1 MMKRIVTIAFSILL
15 LMIVLPVYAGEW
27 KYGQFGTWYEND
39 DGSRLSGGMYT
50 INGIDY
56 AFDREG
62 YIHPN
67 DWAYWTDGTCSYSL
81 SDGRIAKNQWVDGR
95 YYVDENGEI
104 DCSLLDTDIPQYNIS
119 DSARNAYSDIEG
131 ESWDDGHGIENTSQ
145 GGGCVGYIENGDWT
159 AYHEVNFSSGAY
171 TFTVNAS
178 ALREGGYIDLY
189 LDSLN
194 GELIGSCKIENTGDW
209 EAWRDFS
216 CDVTNASGVHDLY
229 LYFRGNSGY
238 LFNINYLYFSGPG
251 IRNTRSAYTLIIA
264 DRFNDQNGVL
274 GENDGENIGYIKN
287 NSWVLYKNLD
297 FESGTNYLAID
308 ASSLHEGGMIELR
321 LDGLSGRLVGQCAV
335 PGTGSWDAYKGL
347 ECWTSDI
354 DGIHDLYFI
363 FHGGSGYLMNIKQ
376 FVFSRK

>member
-1 MMKRIVTIAFSILL
+1 MTKRIVMITFSIFL

-27 KYGQFGTWYEND
+27 QFDRSGIWFENS
-39 DGSRLSGGMYT
+39 DGSRPTGGMYT

-56 AFDREG
+56 AFDKEG

-81 SDGRIAKNQWVDGR
+81 SDGRIAKNQLIDGK
-95 YYVDENGEI
+95 YYVDENGEM
-104 DCSLLDTDIPQYNIS
+104 DCSLLDNDIPQYTIS
-119 DSARNAYSDIEG
+119 DSARNAYKDIEG
-131 ESWDDGHGIENTSQ
+131 ESWDDGYGIQNTAQ

-159 AYHEVNFSSGAY
+159 AYREVNFGSGAY
-171 TFTVNAS
+171 KFFVNAS
-178 ALREGGYIDLY
+178 SLKEGGYIDLY

-216 CDVTNASGVHDLY
+216 CDIKNISGVHDLY

-238 LFNINYLYFSGPG
+238 LFNINYFYFSCPG
-251 IRNTRSAYTLIIA
+251 IRNVRSAYTLIKA

-287 NSWVLYKNLD
+287 GSWVLYKGLD
-297 FESGTNYLAID
+297 FESGANYLAID
-308 ASSLHEGGMIELR
+308 ASSLHEGGTIELR
-321 LDGLSGRLVGQCAV
+321 LDSLSGKSVGQCAV
-335 PGTGSWDAYKGL
+335 PGTGTWDTYKNL
-347 ECWTSDI
+347 ECRTSDI
-354 DGIHDLYFI
+354 VGVHDLYLV
-363 FHGGSGYLMNIKQ
+363 FHGGSGYLMNIRQ